1 MSCSKETLEIIDE
14 LKKQT
19 EFEVNK
25 EDFQTWLDSVVKQT
39 DKYEYLEG
47 ITHSSLQKE
56 IHDVLETMQLG
67 EETLAKY
74 KSELR
79 TFRLIDNICDF
90 RINSFVR
97 RMSREE
103 PHKLKSN
110 AMYRGLSFSKI
121 NTLVNIRCH
130 NKPLHYGMNRF
141 YTFQRMTP
149 EECLIVT
156 ANEVIHVS

>member
-1 MSCSKETLEIIDE
+1 MSQETLKIIEE

-25 EDFQTWLDSVVKQT
+25 EDFQIWLDSVVKQT

-47 ITHSSLQKE
+47 ITHTFLQKE
-56 IHDVLETMQLG
+56 IHDLLDTMNLDQETR
-67 EETLAKY
+67 AKY

-103 PHKLKSN
+103 PHVLKAV

-121 NTLVNIRCH
+121 NTLVNIRYH

-141 YTFQRMTP
+141 YTFQRMSP

-156 ANEVIHVS
+156 ANDGCL

>member
-1 MSCSKETLEIIDE
+1 MSEAETIHIINE

-39 DKYEYLEG
+39 DKFEYLEG
-47 ITHSSLQKE
+47 VTHSYLQQE
-56 IHDVLETMQLG
+56 IHDILNHLNIS
-67 EETLAKY
+67 EETRAKY
-74 KSELR
+74 KEELR
-79 TFRLIDNICDF
+79 TYRLIDNICDF

-103 PHKLKSN
+103 PHMLKAI

-121 NTLVNIRCH
+121 NTLVNIRYR

-141 YTFQRMTP
+141 YTFQRMSP

-156 ANEVIHVS
+156 ANELG